1 MFVEP
6 EVDSDDE
13 GVMADR
19 EELIQKAQA
28 AVLKGRSLLGGQ
40 AVEEDGDAYMT
51 TAQRASYGIPD
62 GHKKK
67 SGTKKLTRAS
77 AQEIS
82 PITGE
87 KICDYGTWAADF
99 DTKAA
104 TANPPPKRKP
114 AFVAS
119 AEDLRIVKM
128 LKQSLVSRGAKGFIG
143 LQRKFRIM
151 DDDRSGSLD
160 SEEFKKAMRE
170 CGLFLTAPELDR
182 LFLFFD
188 RDGSKTIDFEEFLLA
203 LRGDL
208 SARRK
213 VRTLGPRTPPYHCS
227 ELVGWSSLY
236 AADSNH
242 FSSNSTPHLL
252 PSLLHFSTAL
262 LLHPSIAPRCW

>member
-13 GVMADR
+13 VVMADR
-19 EELIQKAQA
+19 EKLIQKAQA

-40 AVEEDGDAYMT
+40 AVEDDGDAYMT

-67 SGTKKLTRAS
+67 SGTKKLNRAS

-87 KICDYGTWAADF
+87 KICDYRTSSWATDF
-99 DTKAA
+99 EAKAA
-104 TANPPPKRKP
+104 AANPPPRRKP

-119 AEDLRIVKM
+119 TEDLRIVKM

-213 VRTLGPRTPPYHCS
+213 V
-227 ELVGWSSLY
+227 VSSL
-236 AADSNH
+236 AGHDDRQPTRMTLVL
-242 FSSNSTPHLL
+242 TPL
-252 PSLLHFSTAL
+252 PTTTFFTAL
-262 LLHPSIAPRCW
+262 LLY